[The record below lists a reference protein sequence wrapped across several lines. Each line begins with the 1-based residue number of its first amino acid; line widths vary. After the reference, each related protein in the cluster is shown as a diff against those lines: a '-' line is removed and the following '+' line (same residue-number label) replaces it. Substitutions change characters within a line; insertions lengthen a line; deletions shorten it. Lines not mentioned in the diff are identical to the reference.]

1 MDREFMSH
9 YYDVTYEDVE
19 LDATEGDAE
28 YRDRYN
34 EYLVIKEQLTA
45 HCGGQDSELW
55 SLCEKLIDQQNL
67 LMLRLC
73 KLVYLLGAE
82 DREKMLR

>member
-9 YYDVTYEDVE
+9 YYDVTYEDIE
-19 LDATEGDAE
+19 LDATEGDEE
-28 YRDRYN
+28 YRNRYN
-34 EYLVIKEQLTA
+34 EYLVLKEQLTA
-45 HCGGQDSELW
+45 RCGGQDSDLW